1 MKQLFNLTRAATLV
15 VVAFISFSTGCKK
28 VEVVNG
34 DDVAD
39 ANLVKQ
45 HKAVCVRQTVTGC
58 DALVTEMTA
67 DGKNLMCGLPLSLAF
82 PSSCIS
88 SPTYTATICVD
99 RIAGGGPDCPSTVY
113 TVADQNAYFNTA
125 ATAIEN
131 YLDAIC
137 GPSHSYVF
145 QSFSYAS
152 GSNGCATAQPWL
164 KVTFKYKCCS

>member
-1 MKQLFNLTRAATLV
+1 MKQKPILLRLTALAGV
-15 VVAFISFSTGCKK
+15 VLILILSGCKK
-28 VEVVNG
+28 VEVA
-34 DDVAD
+34 DSEDIAD
-39 ANLVKQ
+39 ANSIKQ

-99 RIAGGGPDCPSTVY
+99 RIAGSGPDCPSTVY
-113 TVADQNAYFNTA
+113 TVADQNAYFNTT
-125 ATAIEN
+125 ATVIEN

-137 GPSHSYVF
+137 VPSHSYVF

>member
-1 MKQLFNLTRAATLV
+1 MKQNTILIRLTALAGLV
-15 VVAFISFSTGCKK
+15 LILILSGCKK
-28 VEVVNG
+28 AEVTDG
-34 DDVAD
+34 EDVAD
-39 ANLVKQ
+39 VNTIKQ

-58 DALVTEMTA
+58 DALVTEMTG

-82 PSSCIS
+82 PASCIS

-99 RIAGGGPDCPSTVY
+99 RIAGGSPDCASVVY

-125 ATAIEN
+125 ATAIDN

-145 QSFSYAS
+145 QSFSWGA
-152 GSNGCATAQPWL
+152 GSNGCPTAQPWL